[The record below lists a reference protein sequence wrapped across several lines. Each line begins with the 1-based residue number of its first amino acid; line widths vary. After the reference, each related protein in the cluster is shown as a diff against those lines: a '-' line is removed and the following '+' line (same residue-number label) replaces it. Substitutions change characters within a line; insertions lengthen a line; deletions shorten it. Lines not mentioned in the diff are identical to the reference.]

1 MVFTLVQTAG
11 ADTVLG
17 TVDDTFTFTL
27 LDQVDHTPLA
37 TGGGDAETI
46 ALSLASVFVATDF
59 DGDSV
64 VIDGGATVTIE
75 NDVPA
80 NNAATVNINVDEDE
94 LTGLSTGIT
103 DGDGTTT
110 VATFTGAQIAGLVAS
125 GADEPVT
132 VSLNA
137 AIDNVATGLFSQNV
151 SILFDVVS
159 PTQVNGVAGARV
171 VFTLVQTAGA
181 DTVLGT
187 VDDTFTFTLLDQVD
201 HTPLA
206 TGGGDA
212 ETIAL
217 SLASVFVATDFDGD
231 SVVIDAGATVT
242 IENDVPAN
250 NAATVNIN
258 VDEDELATA
267 LSTGITDG
275 DGTTTVATFTG
286 AQIAGL
292 VASGADEPVTVSLN
306 AAIDNVDTGL
316 DSKGENILF
325 DVVSPTQVNGVAG
338 ARVVFTLVQTAGA
351 DTVLG
356 TVDDAFTFTLLD
368 QIDHT
373 PLATGGGDAETIAL
387 SLASVFVAT
396 DFDGDSVV
404 IDGGATVTIENDVP
418 ANNAATVNINVDE
431 DELATAL
438 STGITDGDG
447 TTTVA
452 SFTGAQII
460 GLVASGA
467 DEPVTVSLNAAID
480 NVDTGLDS
488 KGENILF
495 DVVSPTQV
503 NGVAGA
509 RVVFTLVQT
518 AGADTVLG
526 TVDDTFTFTL
536 LDQVDHTPLATGGGD
551 AETIALSLASVFV
564 ATDFDGDSV
573 VIDGGATVTIENDV
587 PANNAATVNINV
599 DEDELTGLSTGITD
613 GDGTTT
619 VATFTGAQI
628 AGLVAS
634 GADEPVTV
642 SLNAAIDNV
651 ATGLFSQERQHPV

>member
-286 AQIAGL
+286 AQIAGAGGFRCRRAGDG
-292 VASGADEPVTVSLN
+292 VAQCGDRQCRHR
-306 AAIDNVDTGL
+306 TGL
-316 DSKGENILF
+316 EGRE
-325 DVVSPTQVNGVAG
+325 
-338 ARVVFTLVQTAGA
+338 
-351 DTVLG
+351 
-356 TVDDAFTFTLLD
+356 
-368 QIDHT
+368 
-373 PLATGGGDAETIAL
+373 
-387 SLASVFVAT
+387 
-396 DFDGDSVV
+396 
-404 IDGGATVTIENDVP
+404 
-418 ANNAATVNINVDE
+418 
-431 DELATAL
+431 
-438 STGITDGDG
+438 
-447 TTTVA
+447 
-452 SFTGAQII
+452 
-460 GLVASGA
+460 
-467 DEPVTVSLNAAID
+467 
-480 NVDTGLDS
+480 
-488 KGENILF
+488 
-495 DVVSPTQV
+495 
-503 NGVAGA
+503 
-509 RVVFTLVQT
+509 
-518 AGADTVLG
+518 
-526 TVDDTFTFTL
+526 
-536 LDQVDHTPLATGGGD
+536 
-551 AETIALSLASVFV
+551 
-564 ATDFDGDSV
+564 
-573 VIDGGATVTIENDV
+573 
-587 PANNAATVNINV
+587 
-599 DEDELTGLSTGITD
+599 
-613 GDGTTT
+613 
-619 VATFTGAQI
+619 
-628 AGLVAS
+628 
-634 GADEPVTV
+634 
-642 SLNAAIDNV
+642 
-651 ATGLFSQERQHPV
+651 HPV

>member
-1 MVFTLVQTAG
+1 MTDADGDTASAALNLGAGVFTIEDDGPSVGTAGTLAVDEDDLLVPPASFAGNSDVTGAGDDLFDGAPTSVSASLGVVSFGTDGAGGVTAISYTGPALTSGTVPLVYTFNDATDTLTATAGAKPVFTLA
-11 ADTVLG
+11 
-17 TVDDTFTFTL
+17 VDEVAETWTFTL
-27 LDQVDHTPLA
+27 LDHLDHPLVS
-37 TGGGDAETI
+37 TEDNLV
-46 ALSLASVFVATDF
+46 LSFN
-59 DGDSV
+59 
-64 VIDGGATVTIE
+64 ATVTDGDGDAVVQALSV
-75 NDVPA
+75 NVDDDMPQ

-94 LTGLSTGIT
+94 LTGPV
-103 DGDGTTT
+103 DGHHRRRRHDHGGELHGRADCGAGGFRCGRAGEG
-110 VATFTGAQIAGLVAS
+110 VAQCGDRQCRHGL
-125 GADEPVT
+125 D
-132 VSLNA
+132 
-137 AIDNVATGLFSQNV
+137 SQGRQN
-151 SILFDVVS
+151 ILFDVIS
-159 PTQVNGVAGARV
+159 PTQVNGVAGART

-258 VDEDELATA
+258 VDEDELTRRCRRASPTATA
-267 LSTGITDG
+267 RPRWR
-275 DGTTTVATFTG
+275 
-286 AQIAGL
+286 
-292 VASGADEPVTVSLN
+292 ASR
-306 AAIDNVDTGL
+306 
-316 DSKGENILF
+316 
-325 DVVSPTQVNGVAG
+325 
-338 ARVVFTLVQTAGA
+338 ARR
-351 DTVLG
+351 
-356 TVDDAFTFTLLD
+356 
-368 QIDHT
+368 
-373 PLATGGGDAETIAL
+373 
-387 SLASVFVAT
+387 SS
-396 DFDGDSVV
+396 
-404 IDGGATVTIENDVP
+404 
-418 ANNAATVNINVDE
+418 
-431 DELATAL
+431 
-438 STGITDGDG
+438 
-447 TTTVA
+447 
-452 SFTGAQII
+452 

-573 VIDGGATVTIENDV
+573 VIDAGATVTIENDV

-619 VATFTGAQI
+619 VASFTGAQI

-642 SLNAAIDNV
+642 SLNAAIDDVDTGLDSKGENILFDV
-651 ATGLFSQERQHPV
+651 VSPTQVNGVAGARVVFTLVQTAGADTVLGTADDAFTFTLLDQVDHTPLATGGG